1 MRAWEHSKT
10 LRPSERFNNIPL
22 ERREMTEIRP
32 GIYQF
37 KVPIPD
43 NPLGNTNTY
52 LVRGDG
58 ENLLIDTGWNGEEA
72 FQALKRQLNE
82 IGINFTD
89 ITRIVVTHAHGD
101 HYGLTGRLKQVSPA
115 TISLH
120 YLDKEFLAPRFKNRE
135 EFIRQTEQ
143 WLKINGVPA
152 SELSASWTAFGS
164 GGRLGLPAPPD
175 NTLNDED
182 TVTIGSFNLKVIWTP
197 GHSPG
202 HICLYEPDQK
212 ILFSGDHVLPVITPN
227 VSLQPHSD
235 NNPLGSF
242 LNSLNKVKQL
252 DTRLVLPAHEH
263 IFTDLPARVDEIVQH
278 HRHRNSE
285 ILETIKSAPKTAY
298 QISTVITWMPELG
311 GVRFR
316 DLAPWDKRMA
326 VSETLAHLE
335 ALRGDGIVAKSHR
348 DGIVYYQRA

>member
-1 MRAWEHSKT
+1 
-10 LRPSERFNNIPL
+10 
-22 ERREMTEIRP
+22 MTEIRP
-32 GIYQF
+32 GIHQL
-37 KVPIPD
+37 KIPIPD
-43 NPLGNTNTY
+43 NPLENTNTY

-58 ENLLIDTGWNGEEA
+58 ENLLIDTGWNNEEA
-72 FQALKRQLNE
+72 FQALKRQLTE

-89 ITRIVVTHAHGD
+89 ITRIIVTHAHGD

-115 TISLH
+115 TLSLH
-120 YLDKEFLAPRFKNRE
+120 YLEKEFLAPRFQNME
-135 EFIRQTEQ
+135 EFLLQTDQ
-143 WLKINGVPA
+143 WLKSNGVPA
-152 SELSASWTAFGS
+152 SELPAPRAAFG
-164 GGRLGLPAPPD
+164 GARRPGMPAVPD
-175 NTLNDED
+175 NTLSDAD
-182 TVTIGSFNLKVIWTP
+182 TITIGSFSLQVVWTP

-202 HICLYEPDQK
+202 HICLYEPNQK

-227 VSLQPHSD
+227 VSLQPHAD
-235 NNPLGSF
+235 NNPLGDF

-263 IFTDLPARVDEIVQH
+263 IFTDLPARIDEIVQH

-335 ALRGDGIVAKSHR
+335 ALRGDRTVAKSHR
-348 DGIVYYQRA
+348 AGIVYYQQA